1 MNTFSDYEA
10 AALSTAVYPGQ
21 GGPLGLMYV
30 SLKGAGEAG
39 EFAQHL
45 VEDRAIPVDLL
56 KKEIGDELWYC
67 AAKARE
73 LGTTLGELL
82 GTDVIETLEDTL
94 DFTTNSVRHL
104 ALVGAA
110 QAGQFAEQVGKAIRD
125 DGMGAIEINAQAGTI
140 IEQGLNSKRVEQLS
154 QLLVDHVEHLVQK
167 ARALDTSLA
176 EIGAANIAK
185 LQDRKTRGV
194 LGGSGDNR

>member
-1 MNTFSDYEA
+1 MNTFSAYEA
-10 AALSTAVYPGQ
+10 AALTTAVYPGQ

-30 SLKGAGEAG
+30 ALKGAGEAG

-56 KKEIGDELWYC
+56 KKEIGDEFWYC

-82 GTDVIETLEDTL
+82 GSDVIETVEETL
-94 DFTTNSVRHL
+94 DFTTVSVRHL

-125 DGMGAIEINAQAGTI
+125 DGMGAVEFSSEGPRELGPSTKR
-140 IEQGLNSKRVEQLS
+140 IEQLR
-154 QLLVDHVEHLVQK
+154 QLLADHVEHLVQK

-185 LQDRKTRGV
+185 LQDRKDRGV